1 MLRSVAYKLAKY
13 TSWII
18 IALGLILP
26 LLFGALEGGDM
37 EGIIFIYLFLML
49 PFLILPSVLFLVVLL
64 ATKKWKKTFKPLLIL
79 GIVILASF
87 IIYGFYLVLQG
98 SLSLNFMPE
107 LFILG
112 IFVVIIIESILLLTS
127 KN

>member
-112 IFVVIIIESILLLTS
+112 IFVVIIIE
-127 KN
+127 

>member
-112 IFVVIIIESILLLTS
+112 IFVVIIIESIFLLTS